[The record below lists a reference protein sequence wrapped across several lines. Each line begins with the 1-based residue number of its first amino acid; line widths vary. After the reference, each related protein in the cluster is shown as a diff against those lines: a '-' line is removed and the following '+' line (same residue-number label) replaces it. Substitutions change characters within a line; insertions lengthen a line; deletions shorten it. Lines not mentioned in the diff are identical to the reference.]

1 VASGTAQSNRRKI
14 GGHPLRRLGD
24 YFRVQWQ
31 ELGGIG
37 RVALFG
43 LVASLV
49 VAALLG
55 LSIPRSLEQGLLDA
69 HLETF
74 TRVADDLV
82 DRGLIPRDGAM
93 SDLDALDEAVM
104 HQLIGADVARVKLW
118 SRDGTIVYSDASEI
132 MGRTFTISPRLEMA
146 LTGIP
151 QAGHPDEATAESASE
166 AGLGHLWEFYIPI
179 LDSSGDVRF
188 VLEMYHRADELHS
201 ILDSTRVEVWVSIGS
216 GLLLLLLFMLSFVAA
231 NFRNVDRRRRDAE
244 RLFADLSRA
253 QEEERSRIVGA
264 LHDDIGQPL
273 YSVLYGIE
281 GSRAQVE
288 ASTPVAA
295 ELARVSEL
303 VRGLDRNLRS
313 ELRMLRQGDVE
324 ELDLDSL
331 LSQLADDVRR
341 ESSLNVRFVAGQHQ
355 PLSVGIRGALFRA
368 AREAVTNARRHSGAT
383 EIEILVS
390 ERGSR
395 VVMDVQD
402 NGRGI
407 VGEVGLGLATT
418 KSRLEAIGGGLEV
431 ARRKNGGT
439 RFRAWAPVDRVSR

>member
-179 LDSSGDVRF
+179 LDSSGDVR
-188 VLEMYHRADELHS
+188 
-201 ILDSTRVEVWVSIGS
+201 IGS